1 MVESSNRGAQ
11 IHWIVVAVMLVGFTV
26 GGIALIFWNWWFVG
40 IGAIVF
46 VVGGAVGMASGIME
60 QVH

>member
-11 IHWIVVAVMLVGFTV
+11 IHWIVVAVMLAGFTV
-26 GGIALIFWNWWFVG
+26 GGIGMIFWNWWIVG

-46 VVGGAVGMASGIME
+46 VAAGAVGMASGIME